1 MHGALGIFRRRK
13 QGFCS
18 RGSVAQGCSEAPR
31 ELSHRTQRS
40 NSLPAGPLPSTR
52 CSLGS
57 TAPSDLSDLH
67 SSGTRGPSGA
77 WRNPNG
83 ALLLKE
89 HRAEPPSSAAPPS
102 LPDYSPHTELFM
114 EVLLFFFSPFE
125 RPETEQK
132 GKKAATAARA
142 RTQRLIFSA
151 EEIICYISP
160 QPDNPLLLKDEV
172 SINVCLEQM

>member
-114 EVLLFFFSPFE
+114 EVLLFFFPLRKTRNRAERKKSRHRSRGADSALNIQRRRDNLLYKPPARQSPF
-125 RPETEQK
+125 
-132 GKKAATAARA
+132 A
-142 RTQRLIFSA
+142 
-151 EEIICYISP
+151 
-160 QPDNPLLLKDEV
+160 
-172 SINVCLEQM
+172 